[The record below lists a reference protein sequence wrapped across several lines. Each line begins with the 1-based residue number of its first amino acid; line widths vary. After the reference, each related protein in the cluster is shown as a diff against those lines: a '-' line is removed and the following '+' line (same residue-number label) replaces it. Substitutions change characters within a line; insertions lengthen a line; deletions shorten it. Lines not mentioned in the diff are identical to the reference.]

1 MWHRGYRIARW
12 TPQSGNPGGVP
23 RRAQVLF
30 DALASEFGA
39 ETLSAMQREYLKRA
53 ADLLRQAERAKG
65 ANASVRLTRCADQL
79 VGRVRDMRRERK
91 AEPVG
96 TAFDR
101 YVQEKAAQLA
111 TAFPRRPYLITELH
125 PELDYARVKSR

>member
-1 MWHRGYRIARW
+1 MPAVASAPASASAPAPAKRVVGR
-12 TPQSGNPGGVP
+12 PFLPGQSGNPGGVP

-101 YVQEKAAQLA
+101 YVQEKAAQ
-111 TAFPRRPYLITELH
+111 R
-125 PELDYARVKSR
+125 